1 MHDGSK
7 SVNDNEH
14 SRTGETFSDGSSDL
28 GIHPTRSYVSFTR
41 MAAELETHSKS
52 TEEVAE
58 RISIGVLIRKD
69 TSPSSI
75 TRIFDCLSSALAKQ
89 RSCLCP

>member
-41 MAAELETHSKS
+41 MAAESGDPLE
-52 TEEVAE
+52 
-58 RISIGVLIRKD
+58 IDGGG
-69 TSPSSI
+69 
-75 TRIFDCLSSALAKQ
+75 C
-89 RSCLCP
+89 